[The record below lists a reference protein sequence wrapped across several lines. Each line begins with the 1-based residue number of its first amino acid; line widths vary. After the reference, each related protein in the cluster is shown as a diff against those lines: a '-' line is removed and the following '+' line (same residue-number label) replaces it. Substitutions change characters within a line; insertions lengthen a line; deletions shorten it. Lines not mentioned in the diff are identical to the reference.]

1 MNNRGQSTQNIQI
14 CVVTQNQCADFA
26 PSFNQTLR
34 YGRLKESS
42 LRLALMAYGDCI
54 SRVID
59 LAKETVLSKGEIVH
73 VRERGTNKIVSIRY
87 NTSPMTQCWR
97 KN

>member
-1 MNNRGQSTQNIQI
+1 MTDQDRSHVQI
-14 CVVTQNQCADFA
+14 CAVVQNLCTDFA

-42 LRLALMAYGDCI
+42 LHLALMAYGDCI

-59 LAKETVLSKGEIVH
+59 FSKETVLSKGEIIH
-73 VRERGTNKIVSIRY
+73 TREKKTNKIVAIRY
-87 NTSPMTQCWR
+87 NTSPMTHFWR